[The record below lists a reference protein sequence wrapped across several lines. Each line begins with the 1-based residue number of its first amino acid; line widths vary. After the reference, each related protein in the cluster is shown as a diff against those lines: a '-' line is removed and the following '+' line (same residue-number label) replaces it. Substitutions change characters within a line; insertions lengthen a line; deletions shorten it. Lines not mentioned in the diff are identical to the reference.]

1 MTRTKTFFTQSRKLS
16 FVPPTKWIYAGEWEA
31 AMPKPVAFDRGDM
44 EAIGYVWSTLN
55 TAQKKKKLDMG
66 SYQQHVWWGVGLA
79 SRKFCSFLVI
89 EFHPLNKTNNRP
101 KCKTSRWEAK
111 HKTAFGEKFFVLI
124 AGKQKLDDFP
134 SMSQMGNVSDLK
146 QRGTFAVFCFSASNG
161 IEFRSAVDKQFGI
174 EAKTHRRKPV
184 QIILELNAFE
194 FQC

>member
-1 MTRTKTFFTQSRKLS
+1 M
-16 FVPPTKWIYAGEWEA
+16 
-31 AMPKPVAFDRGDM
+31 
-44 EAIGYVWSTLN
+44 
-55 TAQKKKKLDMG
+55 
-66 SYQQHVWWGVGLA
+66 
-79 SRKFCSFLVI
+79 
-89 EFHPLNKTNNRP
+89 
-101 KCKTSRWEAK
+101 
-111 HKTAFGEKFFVLI
+111 LI

-134 SMSQMGNVSDLK
+134 SMSEMGNVSDLK